1 MGRGRLD
8 GLVVTSSGSLGEPLP
23 PKKYQNRKVLKLH
36 VQRYHQVSTRTGNP
50 GAVGTVANVG

>member
-8 GLVVTSSGSLGEPLP
+8 GLVVTSIGSLGEPLP
-23 PKKYQNRKVLKLH
+23 STKYETKTSLKLH
-36 VQRYHQVSTRTGNP
+36 VQRYHHASTRTGNP